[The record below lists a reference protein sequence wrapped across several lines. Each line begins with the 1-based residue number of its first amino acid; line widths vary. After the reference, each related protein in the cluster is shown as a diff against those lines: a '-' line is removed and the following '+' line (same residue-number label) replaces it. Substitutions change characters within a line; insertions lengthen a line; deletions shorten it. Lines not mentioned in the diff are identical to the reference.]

1 MVVVKRKQAI
11 QITAKKGFLNNMSI
25 FTDKKSNLEA
35 KGFVV
40 QDDNTVLGLNGQPE
54 AGMDAY
60 GQLWFKDETIE
71 AICNTVE
78 EAAPVVEP
86 EVTLASIDPVETELV
101 RARNENGHFIKDDP
115 ETEVNEAWTTK
126 IIKKIRPKKKKK

>member
-78 EAAPVVEP
+78 EAEPVVEP

-101 RARNENGHFIKDDP
+101 RARNESGHFIKDDP

>member
-1 MVVVKRKQAI
+1 
-11 QITAKKGFLNNMSI
+11 MSI

-71 AICNTVE
+71 AICNTVPVVVE
-78 EAAPVVEP
+78 EVPVVE
-86 EVTLASIDPVETELV
+86 EELV

-115 ETEVNEAWTTK
+115 ETEVNEAWTKK
-126 IIKKIRPKKKKK
+126 IIKKIRPNKKKK

>member
-1 MVVVKRKQAI
+1 
-11 QITAKKGFLNNMSI
+11 MSI
-25 FTDKKSNLEA
+25 FTDNKSNLEA

-40 QDDNTVLGLNGQPE
+40 QDDNTVLGPNGQPA

-60 GQLWFKDETIE
+60 GQLWFKEEGIE
-71 AICNTVE
+71 AICNTVDV
-78 EAAPVVEP
+78 PVVVVP
-86 EVTLASIDPVETELV
+86 EEELV

-126 IIKKIRPKKKKK
+126 IIKKIRPNKKKK

>member
-1 MVVVKRKQAI
+1 MVVVKRKKAI

-25 FTDKKSNLEA
+25 FSDKKSSLEA

-60 GQLWFKDETIE
+60 GQLWFKDEVIE
-71 AICNTVE
+71 AICNTVDV
-78 EAAPVVEP
+78 PVV
-86 EVTLASIDPVETELV
+86 VEELV

-126 IIKKIRPKKKKK
+126 VLKKIKPKKKK

>member
-1 MVVVKRKQAI
+1 
-11 QITAKKGFLNNMSI
+11 MSI
-25 FTDKKSNLEA
+25 FTDKKSSLEA
-35 KGFVV
+35 KGYVV
-40 QDDNTVLGLNGQPE
+40 QDANTVLGLNGQPE

-60 GQLWFKDETIE
+60 GQTWFKDETIE

-86 EVTLASIDPVETELV
+86 EVALAAADPVETELV

-126 IIKKIRPKKKKK
+126 VIKKLKPNKKKK

>member
-1 MVVVKRKQAI
+1 
-11 QITAKKGFLNNMSI
+11 MSI

-115 ETEVNEAWTTK
+115 ETEVNEAWTKK
-126 IIKKIRPKKKKK
+126 IIKKIRPNKKKK

>member
-40 QDDNTVLGLNGQPE
+40 QDDNTVLGLNGQPD

-60 GQLWFKDETIE
+60 GQLWFKDEAIE
-71 AICNTVE
+71 AICNTVDV
-78 EAAPVVEP
+78 PVV
-86 EVTLASIDPVETELV
+86 VEELV

-115 ETEVNEAWTTK
+115 ETEVNEAWTKK
-126 IIKKIRPKKKKK
+126 IIKKIRPNKKKK

>member
-1 MVVVKRKQAI
+1 
-11 QITAKKGFLNNMSI
+11 MSI
-25 FTDKKSNLEA
+25 FTDNKSNLEA

-60 GQLWFKDETIE
+60 GQLWFKDEAIE
-71 AICNTVE
+71 AICNTVDVPVVVE
-78 EAAPVVEP
+78 EVPVVE
-86 EVTLASIDPVETELV
+86 EELV

>member
-1 MVVVKRKQAI
+1 
-11 QITAKKGFLNNMSI
+11 MSI
-25 FTDKKSNLEA
+25 FTDKKSSLEA

-60 GQLWFKDETIE
+60 GQTWFKDETIE

-78 EAAPVVEP
+78 EVEPVVEPKVAPVVE
-86 EVTLASIDPVETELV
+86 EELV

-115 ETEVNEAWTTK
+115 DTEVNEAWTTK
-126 IIKKIRPKKKKK
+126 VLKKLKPNKKKK

>member
-1 MVVVKRKQAI
+1 
-11 QITAKKGFLNNMSI
+11 MSI
-25 FTDKKSNLEA
+25 FTDNKSNLEA

-40 QDDNTVLGLNGQPE
+40 QDDNTVLGPNGQPA

-60 GQLWFKDETIE
+60 GQLWFKEEGIE
-71 AICNTVE
+71 AICNTVDV
-78 EAAPVVEP
+78 PVVE
-86 EVTLASIDPVETELV
+86 EELV

>member
-1 MVVVKRKQAI
+1 
-11 QITAKKGFLNNMSI
+11 
-25 FTDKKSNLEA
+25 
-35 KGFVV
+35 
-40 QDDNTVLGLNGQPE
+40 
-54 AGMDAY
+54 MDAY
-60 GQLWFKDETIE
+60 GQMWFKDETIE

-78 EAAPVVEP
+78 EVAP
-86 EVTLASIDPVETELV
+86 EVALAAADPVETELV

>member
-1 MVVVKRKQAI
+1 
-11 QITAKKGFLNNMSI
+11 MSI
-25 FTDKKSNLEA
+25 FTDKKSSLEA
-35 KGFVV
+35 KGYVV
-40 QDDNTVLGLNGQPE
+40 QDANTVLGLNGQPE

-60 GQLWFKDETIE
+60 GQMWFKDETIE

-86 EVTLASIDPVETELV
+86 KVAPVVEEELV

-115 ETEVNEAWTTK
+115 DTEVNEAWTTK
-126 IIKKIRPKKKKK
+126 VLKKLKPNKKKK